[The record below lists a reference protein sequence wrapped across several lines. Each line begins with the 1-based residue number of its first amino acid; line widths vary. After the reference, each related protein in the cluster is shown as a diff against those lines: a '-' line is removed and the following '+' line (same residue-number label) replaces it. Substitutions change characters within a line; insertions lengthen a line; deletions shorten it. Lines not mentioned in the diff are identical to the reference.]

1 MKVKVYTTPTC
12 AFCSMLK
19 SFLRE
24 NDVEFEEIDVSTDR
38 EAAVEMV
45 EKSGQIGVPVM
56 EVNGKMIVGFNVPA
70 IKRALKLK

>member
-1 MKVKVYTTPTC
+1 
-12 AFCSMLK
+12 MLK

-56 EVNGKMIVGFNVPA
+56 EVNGKMIVGFNVSA